1 MFLVTNTWRGKLVL
15 CVKKWCWRCGILE
28 LDEKSDHQ
36 QRQRASYVLLASWLD
51 STNCSSWH
59 MKQQILYWI
68 QIWRL
73 LLLILVWLD
82 PDSSNNVLFL
92 MDPTG
97 ILPRVKI
104 FLVINYTVYHHSYTD
119 SYMVRK
125 TRILSKRN

>member
-1 MFLVTNTWRGKLVL
+1 MAGLHQLFIVTYEATNTLL
-15 CVKKWCWRCGILE
+15 N
-28 LDEKSDHQ
+28 SDLK
-36 QRQRASYVLLASWLD
+36 AFVAD
-51 STNCSSWH
+51 FGVA
-59 MKQQILYWI
+59 
-68 QIWRL
+68 RL
-73 LLLILVWLD
+73 LD

-97 ILPRVKI
+97 ILSRVKI